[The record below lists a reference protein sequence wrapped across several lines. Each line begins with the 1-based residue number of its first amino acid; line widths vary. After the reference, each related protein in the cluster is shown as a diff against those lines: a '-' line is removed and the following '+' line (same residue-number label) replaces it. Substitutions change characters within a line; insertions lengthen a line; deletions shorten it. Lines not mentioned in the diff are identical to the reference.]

1 MTILLLNG
9 YVGDQTFDF
18 SGVSG
23 KEYKFVWDKAEGVY
37 KFRPA
42 NQDDANDIFR
52 QNGPVWQISAMTDGE
67 NNDAAVTSGGY
78 KAAPKTALPTR
89 YFRDLDADELAEMAR
104 SNGIAA
110 AHENYG
116 KPRLIEL
123 LEAYFLGVG
132 MLREQPKRAAEMVAT
147 LATTPQSVL
156 TASIATAAP
165 VSITAAD
172 IPIAVRPDEGKTTEQ
187 VAAEDRAANV
197 ASLNAVRAT
206 APNLNQHPEISEATG
221 KPKRKYVRNPRGVL
235 ATA

>member
-147 LATTPQSVL
+147 LATPPNP
-156 TASIATAAP
+156 AP
-165 VSITAAD
+165 VSITAED
-172 IPIAVRPDEGKTTEQ
+172 IPIAVQPDKPSDAIRAQ
-187 VAAEDRAANV
+187 VAEAEKWRAETNAAHAANP
-197 ASLNAVRAT
+197 A
-206 APNLNQHPEISEATG
+206 PEISEATG
-221 KPKRKYVRNPRGVL
+221 RPKRKYVKNPRGVL
-235 ATA
+235 ATV

>member
-147 LATTPQSVL
+147 LATPPNP
-156 TASIATAAP
+156 AP

-172 IPIAVRPDEGKTTEQ
+172 IPIVTRT
-187 VAAEDRAANV
+187 AEPA
-197 ASLNAVRAT
+197 
-206 APNLNQHPEISEATG
+206 PEISEATG
-221 KPKRKYVRNPRGVL
+221 KPKRKYVKNPRGVL
-235 ATA
+235 QTA